1 MKTIEISEK
10 LRNLLTQFEDQSY
23 VAKLLLSDQIIPEFL
38 VDNPINFLSISDDD
52 GSKISYLTEE
62 RKKVIQN
69 EDELWTSK
77 KRFHCKPGAFVNKLF
92 RNVSFFEI
100 EKFSTLFRSYSLK
113 KEFKFEVVKGDE
125 IIKWY
130 YENNYDSLSGSLG
143 ASCMR
148 YANCCEYFDLYTDNE
163 EASMLIMKSPSGAL
177 LGRALIWNFNDYK
190 IMDIIYTVSDDDFLA
205 HFKSLSYDNGYIHK
219 SRQNWQN
226 TLQFDSKDQKNI
238 ELKLEIKLDNFKC
251 DLYPYLDT
259 FKWLDRNGN
268 LTNYAPQGHDFVTL
282 SNPNGGKEPYNYLE
296 FDELGRDWHN
306 SGNLIWVE
314 EHKILT
320 SDRFVNYSEHLDT
333 YILKTESK
341 YDRKYQDFLHI
352 DDSKNNYE
360 RLEKRLEYLEKSK
373 LEMSSFE
380 MYLKNRINT
389 FEIESTQIDTT
400 E

>member
-1 MKTIEISEK
+1 MKTIENSEK

-23 VAKLLLSDQIIPEFL
+23 VAKLLLSDQITPEFL
-38 VDNPINFLSISDDD
+38 VDNPINFLSTSDDD
-52 GSKISYLTEE
+52 SSKISYLTEE
-62 RKKVIQN
+62 RQKVIQSQ
-69 EDELWTSK
+69 DELWTSK

-113 KEFKFEVVKGDE
+113 KEFTFEVVGGEE

-130 YENNYDSLSGSLG
+130 LEDSYDSISGSLG

-148 YANCCEYFDLYTDNE
+148 YRICKDYFNIYTHNSE
-163 EASMLIMKSPSGAL
+163 VSMLIMKSTGGSL
-177 LGRALIWNFNDYK
+177 LGRALLWDLPEYK
-190 IMDIIYTVSDDDFLA
+190 IMDRIYVVSDDDFA
-205 HFKSLSYDNGYIHK
+205 PHFKKWAYDNSYIHK
-219 SRQNWQN
+219 SRQNWSN
-226 TLQFDSKDQKNI
+226 TMQFDSKEKKDI
-238 ELKLEIKLDNFKC
+238 ELKLEVKLDNFKC

-259 FKWLDRNGN
+259 FKWLDKSGN
-268 LTNYAPQGHDFVTL
+268 LTNYAPEGHDFVTL

-296 FDELGRDWHN
+296 FDELGRDWHS

-360 RLEKRLEYLEKSK
+360 NLEKRLEYLEKSK

-380 MYLKNRINT
+380 MYLKDRINT
-389 FEIESTQIDTT
+389 FQIERPRIDIN
-400 E
+400 

>member
-23 VAKLLLSDQIIPEFL
+23 VAKLLLSDQITPEFL
-38 VDNPINFLSISDDD
+38 VDNPINFLSTSDDD
-52 GSKISYLTEE
+52 SSKISYLTEE
-62 RKKVIQN
+62 RQKVIQSQ
-69 EDELWTSK
+69 DELWTSK

-113 KEFKFEVVKGDE
+113 KEFTFEVVGGEE

-130 YENNYDSLSGSLG
+130 LEDSYDSISGSLG

-148 YANCCEYFDLYTDNE
+148 YRICKDYFNIYTHNSE
-163 EASMLIMKSPSGAL
+163 VSMLIMKSTGGSL
-177 LGRALIWNFNDYK
+177 LGRALLWDLPEYK
-190 IMDIIYTVSDDDFLA
+190 IMDRIYVVSDDDFA
-205 HFKSLSYDNGYIHK
+205 PHFKKWAYDNSYIHK
-219 SRQNWQN
+219 SRQNWSN
-226 TLQFDSKDQKNI
+226 TMQFDSKEKKDI
-238 ELKLEIKLDNFKC
+238 ELKLEVKLDNFKC

-259 FKWLDRNGN
+259 FKWLDKSGN
-268 LTNYAPQGHDFVTL
+268 LTNYAPEGHDFVTL

-296 FDELGRDWHN
+296 FDELGRDWHS

-360 RLEKRLEYLEKSK
+360 NLEKRLEYLEKSK

-380 MYLKNRINT
+380 MYLKDRINT
-389 FEIESTQIDTT
+389 FQIERPRIDIN
-400 E
+400 